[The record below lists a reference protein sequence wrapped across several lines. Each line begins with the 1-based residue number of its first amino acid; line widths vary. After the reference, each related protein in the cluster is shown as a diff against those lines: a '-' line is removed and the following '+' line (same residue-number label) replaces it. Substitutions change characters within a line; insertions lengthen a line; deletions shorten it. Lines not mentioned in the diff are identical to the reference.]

1 MPKDEN
7 NSPLSLFLIAM
18 CDHTT
23 KISHAFDSLKPTL
36 KVSGDPSFLTVFYI
50 MLPGGGC
57 NGWNS
62 SNHLGPQGSEA
73 QPRDDGSM
81 YQRKTE
87 LLKELGE
94 LLYHLSSADI
104 WI

>member
-1 MPKDEN
+1 
-7 NSPLSLFLIAM
+7 M
-18 CDHTT
+18 CAQMT
-23 KISHAFDSLKPTL
+23 KISHAFDSLKLTL
-36 KVSGDPSFLTVFYI
+36 KVSADLSFLTIFFNI

-62 SNHLGPQGSEA
+62 SNQLGSQRSEA

-87 LLKELGE
+87 FLKEMGE
-94 LLYHLSSADI
+94 LLYQHRTVDMQI
-104 WI
+104 

>member
-1 MPKDEN
+1 
-7 NSPLSLFLIAM
+7 
-18 CDHTT
+18 
-23 KISHAFDSLKPTL
+23 
-36 KVSGDPSFLTVFYI
+36 